1 MCGNLDGKVALLTG
15 AARGQGE
22 AEARLFAERGCK
34 VAVTDVLDEEGQRV
48 ADDIGDAAVYLHL
61 DVRDP
66 DDWKR
71 AVVDT
76 LEHFGALNVLINN
89 AAVLRQVPLEAMA
102 LEDYRDLCE
111 INEIGCFLGIQG
123 VAPAMRAGGGGSIV
137 NISSIMGL
145 AGLRRLGAYSASKFA
160 VRGLTRVAAME
171 LGPAGI
177 RVNSIHPGFV
187 ESPMNE
193 PVRAD
198 GRPGTD
204 RRPMIYSKLI
214 PLRRPGAPR
223 EIAELAAFLASD
235 ASSYCTG
242 GEFLIDGGLL
252 AGVEFGGDR

>member
-1 MCGNLDGKVALLTG
+1 MCLNLHDKVALLTG

-34 VAVTDVLDEEGQRV
+34 VVITDVLDDDGQRV
-48 ADDIGDAAVYLHL
+48 ADDIGDAAVYVHL

-71 AVVDT
+71 AVTETVDR
-76 LEHFGALNVLINN
+76 FGELNVLINN
-89 AAVLRQVPLEAMA
+89 AAVLRQVPLESMA
-102 LEDYRDLCE
+102 LEDYRELCE
-111 INEIGCFLGIQG
+111 INEIGCFLGIQS
-123 VAPAMRAGGGGSIV
+123 VTPALRAAGGGSIV

-177 RVNSIHPGFV
+177 RVNAIHPGFV

-193 PVRAD
+193 SDHPD
-198 GRPGTD
+198 GRPGKD

-214 PLRRPGAPR
+214 PLRRAAAPR